1 MLIQLITQHPE
12 AIVTIVRNTPTW
24 VWGLLATLLALGASQ
39 LRDRTASLARVS
51 LMPVGMTVFSA
62 WGTLTAFGN
71 SPLLVQALAVWA
83 LAAGLAFALVATSGR
98 SNARYDA
105 ATRTYAIAGS
115 VLPLLLIAG
124 IFSVK
129 YVVGVELA
137 MAPRLMQDPQY
148 ALTVAGL
155 YGAFTGIFIGRASRL
170 WRLALRPAAITA
182 AA

>member
-1 MLIQLITQHPE
+1 MLIQLVAQHPE
-12 AIVTIVRNTPTW
+12 AIVTIVRNTPAW
-24 VWGLLATLLALGASQ
+24 VWGLLAALLALGASQ

-51 LMPVGMTVFSA
+51 LLPLGMTLFSA
-62 WGTLTAFGN
+62 WGTLGAFGR
-71 SPLLVQALAVWA
+71 STLLAQALAVWA
-83 LAAGLAFALVATSGR
+83 VAAGLAFVSLAFGR

-105 ATRTYAIAGS
+105 ATRSYAIAGS

-124 IFSVK
+124 VFSVK

-137 MAPRLMQDPQY
+137 MAPRLMQDPHY

-155 YGAFTGIFIGRASRL
+155 YGAFTGIFIGRAARL
-170 WRLALRPAAITA
+170 WRLALRPAAVPA